1 MRQKDTFW
9 QDWQLGKLPAQLAHP
24 APFSTYPDT
33 QVEHVDP
40 FEHVKQFAMAE
51 QFWQVA
57 CPVRK
62 KPIWQI
68 LQAVASTQLAQFAT
82 KKLQHTVWEIVQ
94 FRQLAPER

>member
-1 MRQKDTFW
+1 
-9 QDWQLGKLPAQLAHP
+9 
-24 APFSTYPDT
+24 
-33 QVEHVDP
+33 
-40 FEHVKQFAMAE
+40 MAE

-68 LQAVASTQLAQFAT
+68 LQAVALMQLAQFAT